1 MKFDLYVEQYLETL
15 LEGRPK
21 TDHSKEISLDFSD
34 IEKYIAKMSDDDLNK
49 PIYSKIVQY
58 LKSDASGELY
68 SEDELNQINHFTL
81 SEIKTS
87 IESSL
92 RDHFDNRNSAKFH
105 TDEFIKLF
113 INQRKAYV
121 PYDKNASSKEN
132 FSEDVAQEVLN
143 FINTND
149 EKEETYENV
158 VQHLSR
164 NFPSKN
170 ESDFRKA
177 VKQLIQDSEIEEE
190 NGMLRIGGSGLSE
203 EEPSNLENEEEVEI
217 DDSMPVDDEDSEDLE
232 SSDDGEYDLEKYLR

>member
-21 TDHSKEISLDFSD
+21 TDHTKEISLDFSD

-68 SEDELNQINHFTL
+68 PEDELRQINHFTL
-81 SEIKTS
+81 PEIKNS

-105 TDEFIKLF
+105 TDEFVKLF

-121 PYDKNASSKEN
+121 PYDKNASSQEN

-149 EKEETYENV
+149 EKTETYENV

-190 NGMLRIGGSGLSE
+190 NGTLRIGGSNLSE
-203 EEPSNLENEEEVEI
+203 EEPSDLENEEEVEI
-217 DDSMPVDDEDSEDLE
+217 DDSMPVDDDSEDFE
-232 SSDDGEYDLEKYLR
+232 SSDDNEYDLEKYLR